1 MGGRRRSPQ
10 TPRCTSCSLRR
21 HSSDCT
27 RRVAAC
33 RPPQRLRL
41 GRRIAL
47 RRAKKTVPAGRRAE
61 GPCRL
66 PRWVS
71 SSRLVA
77 ARQRPAIQ
85 PAARLGKRRWAGNPR
100 RTDAGRAAPM
110 PRWPVRLRAQPAR
123 LAQLLLLGRLKLSLS
138 CLLRLLPRLGEFDG
152 SAQLALASVYA
163 QQLSLL
169 QPRRRHPMAL
179 QIRTTAVC
187 RETNSDDSNV
197 HAAPVARRART
208 GDCTHCIGDVRIAW
222 RHGVA
227 AFRLHGPLAHQKRYP
242 QHSAD
247 IAAEI
252 ESVSRATSQKRFS
265 LPGAARPKF

>member
-21 HSSDCT
+21 HLSDCT

-33 RPPQRLRL
+33 RPPPRLRL

-110 PRWPVRLRAQPAR
+110 PRWPTPRRMR
-123 LAQLLLLGRLKLSLS
+123 
-138 CLLRLLPRLGEFDG
+138 RLGAAG
-152 SAQLALASVYA
+152 TCQRVYA

-169 QPRRRHPMAL
+169 QPRRRRPMAL

-265 LPGAARPKF
+265 LPAAARLKFKGGQKKPIKVVFETTTTTFL